1 VEPLILSGATLTT
14 CLGAGLTV
22 TRAALAEG
30 YSGLRACQ
38 FEDAA
43 LTTYVGEAPGVDAVR
58 MPAGLEDFDCRNNRL
73 AFLALRQDG
82 FMEAVARARERYGA
96 QRIAVLLGTSTSGV
110 LQAELAY
117 RRRDPGTDALPA
129 DFHYAT
135 THDYFSLGD
144 FVRRVLDLAGPAHV
158 TSTACSS
165 SAKVFA
171 SAARMIAAGVVDAAV
186 VGGVDS
192 LCLTTLYGFNA
203 LELLSHEPCRPFDAQ
218 RSGLSL
224 GEAGGFAL
232 LERREAAP
240 DPDAITLLGY
250 GESNDAYHMSTP
262 HPDGL
267 GATLA
272 MQRALASA
280 GLAAPEIGYIN
291 FHGTASKANDT
302 AEDRAVYALF
312 GDRVPCSATKGAT
325 GHALG
330 AAGIAEA
337 LIACTALEQG
347 ILPGTVNTRTVD
359 PTCHSNVLLEA
370 QPCSVRAVLSNSF
383 GFGGS
388 NCSLIFGRPA

>member
-14 CLGAGLTV
+14 CLGAGLAV
-22 TRAALAEG
+22 TQAALAEG

-38 FEDAA
+38 FEDATLA
-43 LTTYVGEAPGVDAVR
+43 TYVGEAAGVDAVA
-58 MPAGLEDFDCRNNRL
+58 MPAGLDDFDCRNNRL
-73 AFLALRQDG
+73 AFLALQQDE
-82 FMEAVARARERYGA
+82 FLQAVARARERYGA
-96 QRIAVLLGTSTSGV
+96 RRIAVLLGTSTSGV
-110 LQAELAY
+110 LQVELAY
-117 RRRDPGTDALPA
+117 RRRDPETGALPA
-129 DFHYAT
+129 DFHYAA

-144 FVRRVLDLAGPAHV
+144 FVRRVLGLTGPAHV

-165 SAKVFA
+165 SAKAFA
-171 SAARMIAAGVVDAAV
+171 SAARMIAADVVDAAV

-232 LERREAAP
+232 LEK
-240 DPDAITLLGY
+240 PDALASRGATALLGY

-262 HPDGL
+262 HPEGL

-280 GLAAPEIGYIN
+280 DLAASDVGYIN
-291 FHGTASKANDT
+291 LHGTASKANDA

-330 AAGIAEA
+330 AAGVAEA
-337 LIACTALEQG
+337 LIACNALEQG
-347 ILPGTVNTRTVD
+347 LLPGTVNTRTLD
-359 PTCHSNVLLEA
+359 PACRSHVLLEA
-370 QPCSVRAVLSNSF
+370 QRRSVRAVLSNSF

-388 NCSLIFGRPA
+388 NCSLIFGRFV